1 MNNLKRTIKEQDFI
15 KSYIDCKG
23 NATKAYSRVFPHV
36 KLNSAAELGSKLL
49 KKLDIHIAELMDLMG
64 MDDHVINDKLQA
76 GLNATTIKTVG
87 KGKDKKKITVPL
99 YYVQA
104 KYLDMILRVRA
115 KYPIDETRLR
125 LPGAGDGATS
135 VILRELIYSKEGKKE
150 LKQDIKENRVKLQT
164 AKSVDTEPF

>member
-1 MNNLKRTIKEQDFI
+1 MNNLKRTIKEQEFI

-49 KKLDIHIAELMDLMG
+49 KKIDVPIAELMDLMG
-64 MDDHVINDKLQA
+64 IDDHVLNKKLKA
-76 GLNATTIKTVG
+76 GLEATTKEG
-87 KGKDKKKITVPL
+87 KPL

-164 AKSVDTEPF
+164 AKSVDTKPF